1 MKRISI
7 LAAASVALLVLAGCG
22 TTSIYDRERPDEF
35 AVSRSKPIE
44 VPKTFTLPA
53 PTPNAP
59 RPQDG
64 DTKQQVLEAMFGGA
78 APATAPRP

>member
-1 MKRISI
+1 MKRKLT
-7 LAAASVALLVLAGCG
+7 LAAVGMLALSGCG
-22 TTSIYDRERPDEF
+22 STGVFDRERPDEF

-44 VPKTFTLPA
+44 VPAQFTLPA

-64 DTKQQVLEAMFGGA
+64 DTKEQVLDAMFGGV
-78 APATAPRP
+78 APAPRQ

>member
-1 MKRISI
+1 MKRKLILAGVAILALSGCGSTSI
-7 LAAASVALLVLAGCG
+7 L
-22 TTSIYDRERPDEF
+22 DRERPDEF

-44 VPKTFTLPA
+44 VPAQFTLPA

-64 DTKQQVLEAMFGGA
+64 DTKELVLEAMFGGA
-78 APATAPRP
+78 APAPRP